1 MNLDPKKNRER
12 IKRLL
17 SDIGEDYEKLALENK
32 LALEQYKADRLLVEI
47 GLIKIRQEPC
57 KCN

>member
-1 MNLDPKKNRER
+1 MRLDPKENRER

-17 SDIGEDYEKLALENK
+17 ADIGEDYDALAFANK

>member
-1 MNLDPKKNRER
+1 MRLDPKENRKR

-17 SDIGEDYEKLALENK
+17 ADIGEDYEALAHANK
-32 LALEQYKADRLLVEI
+32 IALVQLHAEQLLAETMWF
-47 GLIKIRQEPC
+47 KIRQEPC

>member
-1 MNLDPKKNRER
+1 MRLDPKENRER

-17 SDIGEDYEKLALENK
+17 ADIGEDYEILALENK

-47 GLIKIRQEPC
+47 GLIKIRMEPC

>member
-17 SDIGEDYEKLALENK
+17 ADIGEDYDVLAFANK
-32 LALEQYKADRLLVEI
+32 LALEQYKADRLLVEV
-47 GLIKIRQEPC
+47 GLMRIRMEPC
-57 KCN
+57 KWN